1 MPLESA
7 DDTIWKVHDKQ
18 WMAQRKE
25 EWKKVKYALNIMTEG
40 NDPRYFKK
48 KYHRYHQNLFF
59 YGQKV
64 MDGETLH
71 MGSID
76 GYDRYRD
83 EPYLDKERFLGGRPF
98 FRVLPFFEIW
108 YHPKPELLNLD
119 RIRTDWLAITSLWSL
134 WKYAQRLLF
143 VTGKNGKPFDPEYGA
158 MGGREKLIVELCCP
172 DVDYKKPFSR
182 HGLEEEVLLKKLEI
196 SEDYFQPCPRPK
208 ELVHRCLHDTCWELV
223 NDKVYCPN
231 TAGQYFWDH
240 LSYALEKYPDETL
253 GGEGPWGLPWVDNKN
268 RRRAILMTIWCVL
281 DFESRTDPARNRPVT
296 IEMVDRLIGRYE
308 RKEFSPTLMS
318 LWEEAKGIK
327 LTDKEKR
334 FYSKAIKFDDEF

>member
-1 MPLESA
+1 
-7 DDTIWKVHDKQ
+7 
-18 WMAQRKE
+18 
-25 EWKKVKYALNIMTEG
+25 MTEG
-40 NDPRYFKK
+40 NDPREFKK

-71 MGSID
+71 MDRSRGYVPARDDPYID
-76 GYDRYRD
+76 
-83 EPYLDKERFLGGRPF
+83 EARFVGGRPF

-108 YHPKPELLNLD
+108 YHPRPELLDLD
-119 RIRTDWLAITSLWSL
+119 VLRVSWLEHCSLSGM
-134 WKYAQRLLF
+134 WKQAQKLLF
-143 VTGKNGKPFDPEYGA
+143 VTGKNGRRFDSKYGA
-158 MGGREKLIVELCCP
+158 MGGRERLIVELCCP
-172 DVDYKKPFSR
+172 GLDFNKQFFYP
-182 HGLEEEVLLKKLEI
+182 GLEDKINPKFLKQEK
-196 SEDYFQPCPRPK
+196 DYLQPCPRPK

-253 GGEGPWGLPWVDNKN
+253 GGEGPWGFPWVDNKN
-268 RRRAILMTIWCVL
+268 RRRAVLMTIWCVL
-281 DFESRTDPARNRPVT
+281 DFESRMDPVRNRPVT